1 MFLIRFHPTAVYSK
15 LLINLTRV
23 IFFPRSNCDES
34 TVGMS
39 NTSLSVNNGE
49 LKAETPNV
57 KKRHRR
63 MKSSNIKNQECEGVY
78 NIYIVYNRRHSI

>member
-1 MFLIRFHPTAVYSK
+1 MFYS
-15 LLINLTRV
+15 NG
-23 IFFPRSNCDES
+23 DES
-34 TVGMS
+34 TIGMS

-63 MKSSNIKNQECEGVY
+63 MKSSNIKNQDCEGMC
-78 NIYIVYNRRHSI
+78 NIIYYIIYYEYIILYLIYYIKL